1 MMRNRLVVKGD
12 LSQEERQVTVVEDAL
27 RRLDALQ
34 QEMNRYHQEQNRKS
48 ASLKR
53 RRQTEEEERWD
64 MQTLLHN
71 KKSTPSAVRKIL
83 NDLKELV
90 RIWTSTIPELLSK
103 IQHASK
109 ALFKEVSRGFFLPF
123 CTVALSA
130 MARIRCFLMEIG
142 AKGLVK
148 LKELEFVLS
157 DSTKYHHQQ
166 QQQQQQQ
173 QDERKL
179 LLTDDVYK
187 HCRQQQQQQ
196 QQQQQDERKLLLT
209 DDVYKHCMNLFV
221 ENQNDN
227 ERHKRSML
235 QSASDG
241 STNQHMI
248 VDRSAILRSLGLTE
262 SASTSTASSKVAP
275 PITAD
280 REEMDADDVD
290 SVTMDKV
297 DSTEKKPDELQH
309 GDYYTLAT
317 SELEEESELV
327 DEGIETSSG
336 LDPSHQDS
344 LDSNMALVDQ
354 FRKRKNKNDIQS
366 PSNDQDKKSR
376 KKKKSVTKDVETRE
390 EEPKKKKHK
399 SKSAKELTKS
409 KKKKKTKKDKGGDFF
424 DDILVDGSSGDLYIG
439 SCLFS
444 KSSTKT
450 YDTVPFQMEHQQ
462 EGNST
467 SNHSDNATT
476 NTFND
481 SNVIRI
487 YLVPILHLI

>member
-1 MMRNRLVVKGD
+1 MDAKAAKRSKNSDGFVVPEVYLEGLALETFVLENLLKRHRCSHGKTIYFRRMNMMRNRLVVKGD

-157 DSTKYHHQQ
+157 DSTKYHH
-166 QQQQQQQ
+166 
-173 QDERKL
+173 
-179 LLTDDVYK
+179 
-187 HCRQQQQQQ
+187 QQQ

-424 DDILVDGSSGDLYIG
+424 DDIFG
-439 SCLFS
+439 
-444 KSSTKT
+444 
-450 YDTVPFQMEHQQ
+450 
-462 EGNST
+462 
-467 SNHSDNATT
+467 
-476 NTFND
+476 
-481 SNVIRI
+481 
-487 YLVPILHLI
+487 

>member
-1 MMRNRLVVKGD
+1 MDAKAAKRSKNSDGFVVPEVYLEGLALETFVLENLLKRHRCSHGKTIYFRRMNMMRNRLMIKGE

-148 LKELEFVLS
+148 LKELEFALS
-157 DSTKYHHQQ
+157 DSTKHHHHHHEQQ
-166 QQQQQQQ
+166 QQQQQQHHHHHHH
-173 QDERKL
+173 E
-179 LLTDDVYK
+179 
-187 HCRQQQQQQ
+187 QQQG
-196 QQQQQDERKLLLT
+196 ERKLLLT

-290 SVTMDKV
+290 SVTMDEV
-297 DSTEKKPDELQH
+297 DSTEKKPNELQH

-317 SELEEESELV
+317 SELQEESELV

-354 FRKRKNKNDIQS
+354 FRKQKNKNEIQS

-409 KKKKKTKKDKGGDFF
+409 KKKKKKTKKDKGGDFF
-424 DDILVDGSSGDLYIG
+424 DDIFG
-439 SCLFS
+439 
-444 KSSTKT
+444 
-450 YDTVPFQMEHQQ
+450 
-462 EGNST
+462 
-467 SNHSDNATT
+467 
-476 NTFND
+476 
-481 SNVIRI
+481 
-487 YLVPILHLI
+487 